1 MTGQDLIN
9 YFRGVIAE
17 PYQDRI
23 NDDTALMWLSQASRK
38 IAERTLCFEGRKA
51 IQLNPTTV
59 PFSSTVMEVDLPCDE
74 IARIKRVY
82 MVTPGSF
89 QRLKHTSIP
98 QMEGDQIRLYDSSG
112 TNFSPQWVSLPAE
125 PYPIGSCYVGAGY
138 SPLPMWP
145 GSPPAY
151 YLRGITRIGVVPAP
165 IAPATL
171 CLDIHPM
178 PANFLPIE
186 QLPAAEQTS
195 PFPFLFIDALCF
207 TAAAIFYHSDQSVG
221 SDSLEA
227 DALVN
232 ADAALKDCISYTDNF
247 NEDDPQGPQLL
258 THRTFF
264 EAQRLGAYW

>member
-1 MTGQDLIN
+1 VTGQDLIT
-9 YFRGVIAE
+9 YFRNMISE

-23 NDDTALMWLSQASRK
+23 TDDGALIWLSQAQRK
-38 IAERTLCFEGRKA
+38 IAERTLCFEGREG
-51 IQLNPTTV
+51 IQLNPAAT
-59 PFSSTVMEVDLPCDE
+59 PFQSTVMEVNLPTDR

-98 QMEGDQIRLYDSSG
+98 QMEGDQIRLYDTSG
-112 TNFSPQWVSLPAE
+112 TNFSPQWTSLPAE
-125 PYPIGSCYVGAGY
+125 PYPIGSCYVGVGY

-145 GSPPAY
+145 GSPPQY

-171 CLDIHPM
+171 VLDTHPM

-186 QLPAAEQTS
+186 TMPAVNQES
-195 PFPFLFIDALCF
+195 PFPYLFIDALCF

-221 SDSLEA
+221 SDSLES
-227 DALVN
+227 DALAN
-232 ADAALKDCISYTDNF
+232 AAEALKDCISLTDNF
-247 NEDDPQGPQLL
+247 NEDDPQGPQIL
-258 THRTFF
+258 THRSFYA
-264 EAQRLGAYW
+264 AQRSGAYW